1 LASSFYCSISVV
13 REGGRGKER
22 EEENKMKRGKEGFK
36 SKRRGLSELGGGRWR
51 RGKRK
56 IE

>member
-1 LASSFYCSISVV
+1 MASSFYCSISVV